1 MDKTKTSKKR
11 GASLKGISNKKNVFG
26 EVPSMS
32 RGAIATDY
40 SPSTELKNRKFIA
53 EAITDAL
60 MDGDADAVREI
71 LTTHLELVHKDKFYK
86 AAGVSRR
93 ALFKLM
99 EPDANPT
106 LESLVKVCKALIKA
120 A

>member
-1 MDKTKTSKKR
+1 MGKPKTSKKR
-11 GASLKGISNKKNVFG
+11 VVSSKNILKDNELPVLSPKVK
-26 EVPSMS
+26 
-32 RGAIATDY
+32 AKDY
-40 SPSTELKNRKFIA
+40 SPSEELKNRKFIA

-71 LTTHLELVHKDKFYK
+71 LTTHLELVHKDKFHK

-93 ALFKLM
+93 TLFKLM
-99 EPDANPT
+99 QPNANPT
-106 LESLVKVCKALIKA
+106 LDSLAKVCKALTKA